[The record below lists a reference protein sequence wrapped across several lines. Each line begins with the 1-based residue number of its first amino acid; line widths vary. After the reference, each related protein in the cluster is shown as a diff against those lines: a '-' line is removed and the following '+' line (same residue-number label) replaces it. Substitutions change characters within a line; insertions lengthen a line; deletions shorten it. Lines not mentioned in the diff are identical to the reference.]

1 MKARTFLDIIGVNQ
15 NAYDFRENMLSLIG
29 GFLSIFFILITSYW
43 LLDPQTA
50 VYIVPSMGATA
61 VLLFAAPHVPFSQP
75 WNVFGGHLLSAA
87 VGVACW
93 HWIPNVTI
101 AASASVGVAIGV
113 MYFTKCIHPPG
124 GATALAMVIGSER
137 LHDLGYAYILQ
148 PIFINTVT
156 ILVVAVVFN
165 YPFKWRRYPAYLRPM
180 SKPDKLSMVETGYAP
195 INHGDFVY
203 ALSHI
208 ETYVDIDEA
217 DLIKIYQLATS
228 RHAELNPP
236 KS

>member
-1 MKARTFLDIIGVNQ
+1 MNLRPFLDAIGVNQ
-15 NAYDFRENMLSLIG
+15 NPYDLKENVLSLIG
-29 GFLSIFFILITSYW
+29 GFLSIFFILIVSYR
-43 LLDPQTA
+43 LLDPQIA

-75 WNVFGGHLLSAA
+75 WNVFGGHLLSAI

-93 HWIPNVTI
+93 NWIPNITL

-124 GATALAMVIGSER
+124 GATALAVVIGTEQ
-137 LHDLGYAYILQ
+137 LHNLGYAYILQ
-148 PIFINTVT
+148 PILINTLT

-165 YPFKWRRYPAYLRPM
+165 YPFKWRRYPASLRPTAI
-180 SKPDKLSMVETGYAP
+180 PDKSITVETGYAP
-195 INHGDFVY
+195 ITHGDFVY

-208 ETYVDIDEA
+208 ETFVDIDEA
-217 DLIKIYQLATS
+217 DLLKIYQLATK
-228 RHAELNPP
+228 RHAQLNHT
-236 KS
+236 KI

>member
-1 MKARTFLDIIGVNQ
+1 MKSRTLLSILGVNQ
-15 NAYDFRENMLSLIG
+15 NPYDLRENALALIG
-29 GFLSIFFILITSYW
+29 GFLSIFVILIVSYW

-75 WNVFGGHLLSAA
+75 WSVFGGHLLSAA
-87 VGVACW
+87 IGVACW

-101 AASASVGVAIGV
+101 AASASVGLATGA
-113 MYFTKCIHPPG
+113 MYLAKCIHPPG
-124 GATALAMVIGSER
+124 GATALAVVIGSER
-137 LHDLGYAYILQ
+137 LQDLGYVYILQ

-156 ILVVAVVFN
+156 ILVVAVSFN
-165 YPFKWRRYPAYLRPM
+165 YFFKWRRYPAYLRPAAAPQKI
-180 SKPDKLSMVETGYAP
+180 STAETGYAP

-208 ETYVDIDEA
+208 ETFVDIDEA
-217 DLIKIYQLATS
+217 DLIKIYQLATR
-228 RHAELNPP
+228 RHEQLNPSKP
-236 KS
+236 